1 MAMLMQFPILL
12 KANIGMLHYG
22 IIPRFNTI
30 KRRFSQLTQARDM
43 VYSYGL
49 I

>member
-1 MAMLMQFPILL
+1 MAMLMQFPVLL
-12 KANIGMLHYG
+12 RADIGMLHYG
-22 IIPRFNTI
+22 ITPCFNTI

-43 VYSYGL
+43 VYSHGL